1 MYLKIRSMGQAS
13 PQPSGHSAAAKSPG
27 SRDWDDRRWGPGVL
41 SPVNVGRGDSSAV
54 INFAADLK
62 GGGVGSTR
70 EDIKEHN

>member
-1 MYLKIRSMGQAS
+1 MYLKIWSMEQAS

-27 SRDWDDRRWGPGVL
+27 SRDWDERRWGPGVL
-41 SPVNVGRGDSSAV
+41 CPVNVGRGDGSAV